1 MVTRIR
7 LRAILTTLALYA
19 LAAALIGY
27 FGVNAYSG
35 PHGLRA
41 RQDLLRTMSELQR
54 DLSELK
60 AERRNWE
67 HRVSLLRADNLDPDM
82 LDERARARLGYLNPK
97 DLVLLI
103 KPR

>member
-7 LRAILTTLALYA
+7 LRAILATLALYA

-27 FGVNAYSG
+27 FGVNAYG
-35 PHGLRA
+35 GAYGLRA
-41 RQDLLRTMSELQR
+41 KQDLAASMAELRRELSA
-54 DLSELK
+54 LA

-67 HRVSLLRADNLDPDM
+67 HRVSLLRAESLDPDM
-82 LDERARARLGYLNPK
+82 LDERARARLGYLHPK
-97 DLVLLI
+97 DVLLLI